1 MDSRGRSTKVS
12 AFAVFFCL
20 AASVAGA
27 ADLDRGLVTAVDRI
41 GGNLLGPAAFDAV
54 LFDPQPDPPRL
65 RLYLSAE
72 QTHPV
77 EVVLMTPVKD
87 PEEGRA
93 LFRMTVGG
101 PEGVKL
107 EFDPKAGEIIPCV
120 LPEDDLGLIEA
131 APLDGAAAA
140 NFRGGLVT
148 ALGAVG
154 KSIFGGGG
162 FEAVAFDPQPD
173 PPQPARLR
181 LFVSRANPLEIV
193 VVNPAA
199 SGRPMVHMVLGG
211 PEVTLQGDPGAGG
224 ERLEARIVDADLSA
238 LGSSV
243 PAPR

>member
-1 MDSRGRSTKVS
+1 MKLS

-20 AASVAGA
+20 AAPAAIGA

-77 EVVLMTPVKD
+77 EVVLVTAPGELNPPDPV
-87 PEEGRA
+87 RA
-93 LFRMTVGG
+93 FFRMTVGG

-107 EFDPKAGEIIPCV
+107 EFDPNAGEIIPCV
-120 LPEDDLGLIEA
+120 VPEDDLRVIGA
-131 APLDGAAAA
+131 APLDGSALA

-148 ALGAVG
+148 ALNEVG
-154 KSIFGGGG
+154 ESIFGGSG

-173 PPQPARLR
+173 PPQPTHLR
-181 LFVSRANPLEIV
+181 LFVSRANPLEIAV
-193 VVNPAA
+193 MNPAA
-199 SGRPMVHMVLGG
+199 SGRPMLHMVLGG
-211 PEVTLQGDPGAGG
+211 PEVTLQGDPDAGG
-224 ERLEARIVDADLSA
+224 LRLEARIVEADLSA
-238 LGSSV
+238 LGSSGPV
-243 PAPR
+243 PR